1 MGFAVQRGQIYAET
15 RALAQLEKLLSEN
28 NFSRV
33 FFLTDENT
41 HEHCLLPLL
50 QHIKVLPDFEIL
62 EIEPGEGSKDPEI
75 LFHLW
80 EALAAQ
86 QADRQSLII
95 NVGGGVV
102 TDLGGFLAATYLR
115 GIACINF
122 PTSLLAMV
130 DAASGGKTGI
140 NLGGLKNL
148 VGSFSAPLMVGLWP
162 DFLHTLPFAERRAG
176 YAEMLKHGLIASAKH
191 LESIADVKDYLP
203 SMEQIE
209 ASVALKEKIVAQDP
223 QEQGLRK
230 VLNFGHTIGHALET
244 QSHREK
250 QPLLHGEAV
259 GLGMLAET
267 RLSQKMQLLSPDEA
281 TTILHLLEKHFGAFK
296 PQWNPLNALPHLKAD
311 KKNENGEPRY
321 SLLTQ
326 IGAARYNVAVPHHY
340 TVQCLES
347 LSL

>member
-1 MGFAVQRGQIYAET
+1 MGLAIQRGQIYAET
-15 RALAQLEKLLSEN
+15 RALTQLEKILTEN

-50 QHIKVLPDFEIL
+50 QHIKALPDFEIL

-148 VGSFSAPLMVGLWP
+148 VGSFSTPLMVGLWP

-191 LESIADVKDYLP
+191 LESIADTNDYLP
-203 SMEQIE
+203 NMEQIE

-267 RLSQKMQLLSPDEA
+267 RLSQKMQLLSPDDA
-281 TTILHLLEKHFGAFK
+281 TAILHLLEKHFGAFK

-326 IGAARYNVAVPHHY
+326 IGAACYNVAVPHHY

-347 LSL
+347 LSV